1 MAAYQAKEGMT
12 LTVTASVT
20 DGILDREVT
29 VTVTSMSGTAGMCIP
44 CSTS

>member
-1 MAAYQAKEGMT
+1 MATYQANEGMT
-12 LTVTASVT
+12 LTVTANVT
-20 DGILDREVT
+20 EGNLDRDVT